1 MDIDFDP
8 AKNAVNVAR
17 RGLDFADAAL
27 MWQEGP
33 VIEIEDD
40 RADYGELRM
49 IAVGRVRGRVC
60 VTVYTDR
67 GPVRRIISL
76 RKANRREINA
86 YQAWAAQQE

>member
-1 MDIDFDP
+1 VDIDFDP
-8 AKNAVNVAR
+8 AKNAVNIAR
-17 RGLDFADAAL
+17 HGLDFADAAL

-33 VIEIEDD
+33 VVEIEDD
-40 RADYGELRM
+40 RADYGEFRV

-60 VTVYTDR
+60 VAVYTDP

>member
-1 MDIDFDP
+1 MNIDFDP
-8 AKNAVNVAR
+8 VKNATNIAR
-17 RGLDFADAAL
+17 RGLDFADAVL

-33 VIEIEDD
+33 VVEIEDD
-40 RADYGELRM
+40 RGDYGELRM

>member
-1 MDIDFDP
+1 VDIDFDP

>member
-1 MDIDFDP
+1 VDIDFDP
-8 AKNAVNVAR
+8 AKNATNIAR
-17 RGLDFADAAL
+17 RGLDFADAIL

-40 RADYGELRM
+40 RDDYGELRM
-49 IAVGRVRGRVC
+49 IAIGRVRGRVC

>member
-8 AKNAVNVAR
+8 VKNAANIAR

-27 MWQEGP
+27 MWREGP
-33 VIEIEDD
+33 VVEIEDD
-40 RADYGELRM
+40 RSDYGELRM

-60 VTVYTDR
+60 VAVYTDR
-67 GPVRRIISL
+67 GPVRRIISF

>member
-8 AKNAVNVAR
+8 AKNAVNIAR
-17 RGLDFADAAL
+17 HGLDFADAAL

-33 VIEIEDD
+33 VVEIEDD

-76 RKANRREINA
+76 RKADRREINA